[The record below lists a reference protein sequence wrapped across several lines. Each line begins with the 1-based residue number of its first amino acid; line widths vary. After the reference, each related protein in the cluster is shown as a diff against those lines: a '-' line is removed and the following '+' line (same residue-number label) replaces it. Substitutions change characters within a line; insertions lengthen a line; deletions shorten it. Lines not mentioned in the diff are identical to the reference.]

1 MDEEYMKSSAILHAM
16 ILREIG
22 LVHMEVASVMTDIEM
37 SKSTYDHGVAIYD
50 CGVKLFRELEG
61 KDGSDK

>member
-1 MDEEYMKSSAILHAM
+1 MDEYMKSLITLHAM

-50 CGVKLFRELEG
+50 CGVELFRELEG